1 MPTPL
6 FGEII
11 ENRGGFHVAS
21 DDPVDPHGDAL
32 ISYCEARDRS
42 RKLRAEWEELG
53 SPATAMGGST
63 GKVLVEHPLLR
74 AMRMA
79 EAHESKLREV
89 LKRRHPGPTPS
100 GVLGIGLSASAR
112 LRAVNSKEE
121 PPRIRLRSD
130 ATPVLLGAGETAVP
144 HPFRRKNDSRLLK
157 RRTRDG

>member
-1 MPTPL
+1 MPTPHL
-6 FGEII
+6 GQIT

-121 PPRIRLRSD
+121 PPRIRRRSD
-130 ATPVLLGAGETAVP
+130 TPVLSSAGERGAKTP
-144 HPFRRKNDSRLLK
+144 
-157 RRTRDG
+157 

>member
-1 MPTPL
+1 MAPSEGRFGKPPL
-6 FGEII
+6 HLTSDKSRKIV
-11 ENRGGFHVAS
+11 GGCDVTS
-21 DDPVDPHGDAL
+21 DDLVDPHGDAL

-42 RKLRAEWEELG
+42 RKLRAEWEALG

-79 EAHESKLREV
+79 EAPESKLREV
-89 LKRRHPGPTPS
+89 LKRRHPGPSPS

-112 LRAVNSKEE
+112 LRSVNSKEE

-130 ATPVLLGAGETAVP
+130 NPVLLSPRERGAKTP
-144 HPFRRKNDSRLLK
+144 
-157 RRTRDG
+157 